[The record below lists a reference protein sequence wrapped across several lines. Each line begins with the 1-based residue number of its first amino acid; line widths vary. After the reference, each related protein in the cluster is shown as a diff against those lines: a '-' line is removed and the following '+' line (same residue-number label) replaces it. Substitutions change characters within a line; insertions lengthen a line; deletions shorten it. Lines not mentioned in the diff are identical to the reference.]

1 MNPCE
6 HAVSMKILCGVSW
19 RKSGFARESSGDSV
33 LMEHPLFGIGPETF
47 GGEFRRTES
56 PELSR
61 AYPDFL
67 QETPHNIFID
77 TACSQ
82 GFIGLSILVGVL
94 VTGYFAGLAQS
105 KEPVE
110 L

>member
-19 RKSGFARESSGDSV
+19 RKSGYARESSGDSV
-33 LMEHPLFGIGPETF
+33 LRNSPPKVSGPIPNR
-47 GGEFRRTES
+47 GCSIRTES

-61 AYPDFL
+61 ANPDFL

-94 VTGYFAGLAQS
+94 VTGYFA
-105 KEPVE
+105 
-110 L
+110 